1 MYRNM
6 QRSYVEFQR
15 FAEQAQLTSPQ
26 SERSHTDSRCAAD
39 IAAIIPALPLATTS
53 ATTDEEGKLGL

>member
-26 SERSHTDSRCAAD
+26 SEITPRFTLCR
-39 IAAIIPALPLATTS
+39 
-53 ATTDEEGKLGL
+53 